1 MMMTTLITLL
11 LTGFLSL
18 ATPDSNNTETASLKE
33 DSRWLAWEGDKNKA
47 PGKGKRIVFIAGD
60 EEYRSEEGMPM
71 LARLMNSHG
80 FECIVLFSQDEETG
94 EVDPETLDHI
104 PGLHLLD
111 DADAM
116 VLFLR
121 FRELPD
127 EDMAHIVNFV
137 ESGKPVTGFRTA
149 THAFFYRENP
159 ESPHAHWT
167 WNAQKPAGGFG
178 GHVLGET
185 WVSHHGGHG
194 SQATRG
200 VIEETNAKHPA
211 LRGVKDV
218 FGPTDVYGI
227 RSLPEDSTILLRGGV
242 VDGMDEDDELV
253 TGEQNDPMMPLAWVR
268 ERQMP
273 DGSSQRIFATTMGTA
288 EDWSSE
294 DLRRLFANAML
305 WQLQEEDA
313 IPPGGLEAPM
323 IGPWEPTP
331 FGFGTHKRGYKPED
345 YRNGS
350 PWAKTETSSRPS
362 EDAQ

>member
-11 LTGFLSL
+11 LTGILPL
-18 ATPDSNNTETASLKE
+18 ATPDSNNTEIASLKE

-178 GHVLGET
+178 GHILGET

-200 VIEETNAKHPA
+200 VIEQNHAKHPA

-227 RSLPEDSTILLRGGV
+227 RSLPEDSSILLRGGV
-242 VDGMDEDDELV
+242 VDGMGEDDELV

-273 DGSSQRIFATTMGTA
+273 NGSSQRIFATTMGTA

-305 WQLQEEDA
+305 WQLQQEDS
-313 IPPGGLEAPM
+313 IPPDGLEAPM

-350 PWAKTETSSRPS
+350 PWAKTETSSKPS
-362 EDAQ
+362 EDGH